1 MYVGVPIKSLALT
14 SLQSEHENELL
25 ILRKRLEQVGFT
37 FLCIGC
43 LS

>member
-1 MYVGVPIKSLALT
+1 MYVSVPIKSLALT
-14 SLQSEHENELL
+14 SVQFERENELM
-25 ILRKRLEQVGFT
+25 ILRQRLEQVGFT